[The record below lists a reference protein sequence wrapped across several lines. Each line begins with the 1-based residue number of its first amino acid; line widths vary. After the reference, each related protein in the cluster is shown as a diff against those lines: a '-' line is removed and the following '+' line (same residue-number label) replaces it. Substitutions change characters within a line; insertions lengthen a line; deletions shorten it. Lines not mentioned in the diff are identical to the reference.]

1 MAPRIFTFLV
11 ICALAML
18 LAHREDNRNN
28 GNLFDDLHY
37 GWLHANSHLE
47 HSTSKV
53 LLIALDDGD
62 FPTAERIF
70 QSWPLSELDYA
81 LLLDNLFQNHPRA
94 VAIEPALAWPK
105 DGAPFLDSLATRF
118 HNAPPMV
125 LGSLAEFSEFSAEPV
140 DGTPPE
146 DTLQATAER
155 HMRITAITGDRK
167 RIPAMTQFLG
177 APAKAVTGAIPLAVT
192 HIDLGDNVETPG
204 DGTLRVPLM
213 ARAEDQVV
221 ATFPLAALLLHRG
234 ITPDTISVELGRR
247 ITGPELS
254 IPIDDAGRFT
264 LDLSSLQ
271 SLPEINARL
280 FALSTSTTDPAN
292 SGATNEV
299 ITGLIESDADY
310 AKVKLL
316 GTHLAVIGQ
325 NDRGAHRFATGSSSI
340 GSTGSEDDTSLS
352 RAEVFCQTIAALDLG
367 QKLVKAPPWSD
378 YAIAGTALLLMLWL
392 LRYPRTTVMKVTIL
406 LALLLAMASLLAF
419 QQWHFWF
426 PIFTALV
433 VIASAALAT
442 LLVPGHKGNVD

>member
-11 ICALAML
+11 ICALAVL
-18 LAHREDNRNN
+18 LAHREENRSK
-28 GNLFDDLHY
+28 GKLFDDLHF
-37 GWLHANSHLE
+37 GWLHANSHVE
-47 HSTSKV
+47 HSASKV

-62 FPTAERIF
+62 FPPAERIF

-118 HNAPPMV
+118 QNAPPMV
-125 LGSLAEFSEFSAEPV
+125 LGSLAEFSEFSAEPA
-140 DGTPPE
+140 DGMPPA
-146 DTLQATAER
+146 DTLQETMER
-155 HMRITAITGDRK
+155 HMRIAAISGDRN
-167 RIPAMTQFLG
+167 RIPAMTQFLS
-177 APAKAVTGAIPLAVT
+177 APAKTVTGAIPLAVT
-192 HIDLGDNVETPG
+192 HIDLGDNIETPG
-204 DGTLRVPLM
+204 DGTLRVPLL

-221 ATFPLAALLLHRG
+221 ATFPLAALLLHRR
-234 ITPDTISVELGRR
+234 IEPDAINVELGRR

-280 FALSTSTTDPAN
+280 FALSTSTIDSVN
-292 SGATNEV
+292 SGTANDV

-325 NDRGAHRFATGSSSI
+325 NDRGAHRFSI

-352 RAEVFCQTIAALDLG
+352 RAEVFCQTIAAMDIG
-367 QKLVKAPPWSD
+367 QQLVKAPPWSD
-378 YAIAGTALLLMLWL
+378 YAIAGTALLLMLRV
-392 LRYPRTTVMKVTIL
+392 LRHQRATVVKVTIL
-406 LALLLAMASLLAF
+406 MALLLAMASLLAF

-426 PIFTALV
+426 PIFTTLI
-433 VIASAALAT
+433 VIASAALAG
-442 LLVPGHKGNVD
+442 LLVPNHKRFVE